1 MDGGDQ
7 ASEPASCTSEHQC
20 TVPRTPGLQ
29 TGQSLHKG
37 RSDRQKGLG
46 DRTSGLALSD
56 SKPWGKACLSHWA
69 QPTSLATRFPLLVI
83 PASVQQLV
91 WPSIQQILG
100 YITLVPQ
107 GTAYWF

>member
-20 TVPRTPGLQ
+20 TVPRTPGLR

-46 DRTSGLALSD
+46 DWTSGLALSD
-56 SKPWGKACLSHWA
+56 QQTVGQGMPV
-69 QPTSLATRFPLLVI
+69 PL
-83 PASVQQLV
+83 
-91 WPSIQQILG
+91 
-100 YITLVPQ
+100 
-107 GTAYWF
+107 GTAH